1 MDDLIIRELEEKDLA
16 NGFLTTLDSLR
27 ETSSMNND
35 KVVEIFKKI
44 KSNPEHHII
53 VAEING
59 KVIGTTTLLIEPKFI
74 HQGGLVGHIE
84 DVVVDKN
91 FQGKKIGEKI
101 IKYVLEFSKNYGC
114 YKTILDCSDNVKPF
128 YEKLGFKHNSNE
140 LRFNHI

>member
-1 MDDLIIRELEEKDLA
+1 MDDLIIRELEEKDLE

-59 KVIGTTTLLIEPKFI
+59 KIIGTTTLLIEPKFI